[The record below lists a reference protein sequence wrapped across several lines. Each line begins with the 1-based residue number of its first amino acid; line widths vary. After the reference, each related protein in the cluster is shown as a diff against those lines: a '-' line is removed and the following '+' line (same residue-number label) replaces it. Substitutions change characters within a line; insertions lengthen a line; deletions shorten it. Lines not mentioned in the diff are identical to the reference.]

1 MDAVSQSYQGLR
13 PSFPPPSY
21 QKHVF
26 PDPSPHMIQEI
37 SRFMPH
43 FRETY
48 EYSELGAMY
57 AQANKDV
64 VRNDCRI
71 ERDKI
76 EALCTKMRQGSPDI
90 STQDCLTAYIVTVL
104 NRCIQPP
111 ILNITNAASVMFA
124 FESPTP
130 VLI

>member
-1 MDAVSQSYQGLR
+1 
-13 PSFPPPSY
+13 
-21 QKHVF
+21 
-26 PDPSPHMIQEI
+26 
-37 SRFMPH
+37 MPH

-130 VLI
+130 VLIWWIPSTEPYLNPWQIHKSLEMRFT